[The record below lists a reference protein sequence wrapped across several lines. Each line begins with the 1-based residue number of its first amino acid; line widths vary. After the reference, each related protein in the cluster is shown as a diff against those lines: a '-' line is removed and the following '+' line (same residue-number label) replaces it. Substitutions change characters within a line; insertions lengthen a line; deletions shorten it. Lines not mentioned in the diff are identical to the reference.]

1 MDVTKQMED
10 AVYSALIE
18 GEIKSGKVKSDVSEI
33 FKEIM
38 AGVVEEAMPF
48 RPIISF
54 MDCGGWRAD
63 WFVVEPALSVRLI
76 VSASPGQYPV
86 IFWEVGKEHGVEIA
100 TSTLLD
106 SYVKWLA
113 KFMPTISDR
122 PV

>member
-1 MDVTKQMED
+1 MDVTKQMKQEMD
-10 AVYSALIE
+10 DYYPEIMSDDETGIVFE
-18 GEIKSGKVKSDVSEI
+18 G
-33 FKEIM
+33 IM
-38 AGVVEEAMPF
+38 AGVIEEDMPF
-48 RPIISF
+48 QPLISL
-54 MDCGGWRAD
+54 MHCGGWRAD

>member
-1 MDVTKQMED
+1 MNVVKQME
-10 AVYSALIE
+10 AAQANAEE
-18 GEIKSGKVKSDVSEI
+18 GLSSDPGTYRI
-33 FKEIM
+33 FEEIM
-38 AGVVEEAMPF
+38 AGVVEKTMPF
-48 RPIISF
+48 KPIISL

-63 WFVVEPALSVRLI
+63 WFVMEPALSVRLI
-76 VSASPGQYPV
+76 VSASPGVYPI

-122 PV
+122 PA